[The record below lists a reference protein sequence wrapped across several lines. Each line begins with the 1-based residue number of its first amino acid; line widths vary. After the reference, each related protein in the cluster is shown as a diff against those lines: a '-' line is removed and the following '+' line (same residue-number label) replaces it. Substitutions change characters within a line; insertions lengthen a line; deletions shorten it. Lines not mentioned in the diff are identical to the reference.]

1 MWRANYYVAS
11 RVTIEVVGA
20 LVWSPFNNKTGF
32 SQHFDRNTSYL
43 QADED
48 SVQFCDNFG

>member
-1 MWRANYYVAS
+1 MWRANYYVAP
-11 RVTIEVVGA
+11 RVTIEVVGTF
-20 LVWSPFNNKTGF
+20 VWSLFNNKTGF
-32 SQHFDRNTSYL
+32 SQRFDRNTSDL